1 MKKVLAIL
9 VIIGMVFGGVVLLKK
24 RKSTIVNQP
33 MASLPTLTISLVKA
47 KRTGVQKSEK
57 FLGLLESR
65 KGAKISTKLSGYIQN
80 ISVVESQKV
89 SKGELLV
96 SIDKGELLTTIK
108 SSEVS
113 LKQQKADYEL
123 NKKIYKRNIK
133 LYRAGA
139 LPQEKLE
146 AIELG
151 VQAKKTLY
159 ITTQERIKQLNIQL
173 SYLDIKAPY
182 DGTIGTI
189 FLQKGNLANPSQPIL
204 TLSQVSQKITFSF
217 SPTNNPIKIGK
228 SVFISNSN
236 KEIGEIKRIYTQ
248 AQNGLSVAEVEI
260 NTKIDMPEGSF
271 VSIDVIIGE
280 YNGCVVPSNTL
291 LHTKYGKEIMVYEN
305 SVFTPHSVDVI
316 FENEKI
322 ALLKSCPLESIAQ
335 GSQSKLSKLPFYD
348 KVDIR
353 GKINE

>member
-9 VIIGMVFGGVVLLKK
+9 IIIGVVFAGVVLLKK
-24 RKSTIVNQP
+24 RKSTIVNEP
-33 MASLPTLTISLVKA
+33 LASLPTLTISLIKA
-47 KRTGVQKSEK
+47 KRAGVQKSEK
-57 FLGLLESR
+57 FLGLLESK

-96 SIDKGELLTTIK
+96 SIDKRELLTTIR
-108 SSEVS
+108 STEIV
-113 LKQQKADYEL
+113 LKQQKDDYKL
-123 NKKIYKRNIK
+123 TKKIYKRNVK
-133 LYRAGA
+133 LYKVGA

-146 AIELG
+146 GIELG
-151 VQAKKTLY
+151 LQAKKTLY
-159 ITTQERIKQLNIQL
+159 ITTEEKIKQLNIQL
-173 SYLDIKAPY
+173 TYLDIKAPY

-204 TLSQVSQKITFSF
+204 TLSQLAQKITFSF
-217 SPTNNPIKIGK
+217 SPTNNPIKIGE
-228 SVFISNSN
+228 SVFVNN

-248 AQNGLSVAEVEI
+248 AKNGLSVAEVEI
-260 NTKIDMPEGSF
+260 NTKLNMPEGSF

-280 YNGCVVPSNTL
+280 YHGCVVPSNTL
-291 LHTKYGKEIMVYEN
+291 LHTKYGKKIMVYEN

-322 ALLKSCPLESIAQ
+322 ALLRSCPLESIAQ

-348 KVDIR
+348 KVEIR